1 MAGLEDFRKEIDE
14 IDKQLIAL
22 FEKRMDEV
30 LKVAQY
36 KKDNNLDIFQ
46 KGREEAVIGKALT
59 NLKNKDYSDEVV
71 KFLNATM
78 EISRGLQKRKILSGK
93 KAKEIEINTQP
104 IKKNSKVGYPGAQG
118 SFSEEALDKFFGE
131 CVQKKS
137 YKEFEDV
144 FEALEEGK
152 LDYGIIPIEN
162 STTGAISATYDLLR
176 KYDFYIVGEE
186 CIRIEQ
192 NLIGLEGTILEEIDE
207 VYSHTQGIEQTSEF
221 LNEYNHWKLI
231 PFHNTA
237 ISAKLIK
244 DLGDK
249 SKAAIASKKAAEI
262 YGLKVIKEN
271 INNEKDNFTRFV
283 VISRSLDVVPDADK
297 ISVVFSLENEAGTLY
312 RLLRHFAE
320 NNINMIK
327 IESRPMKDDSWKYF
341 LYVDFE
347 GTLESELVKKAL
359 KLIEANSE
367 YFKLLGAYKT
377 AIK

>member
-46 KGREEAVIGKALT
+46 KGREEVVIGKALA

-78 EISRGLQKRKILSGK
+78 EISRGLQKRKILSEK
-93 KAKEIEINTQP
+93 KYKKIKMNVQP
-104 IKKNSKVGYPGAQG
+104 IKKNSKVGYQGVQG
-118 SFSEEALDKFFGE
+118 SFSEEALDKFFGD
-131 CVQKKS
+131 CVQKNS
-137 YKEFEDV
+137 YQEFEDI
-144 FEALEEGK
+144 FKALEEGK

-162 STTGAISATYDLLR
+162 SSTGAISVTYDLLR

-186 CIRIEQ
+186 CIRIEE
-192 NLIGLEGTILEEIDE
+192 NLIGLKDTILEEIDE
-207 VYSHTQGIEQTSEF
+207 VYSHIQGIEQCSEF
-221 LNEYNHWKLI
+221 LNKYNHWKLI

-237 ISAKLIK
+237 ISAKFIK

-262 YGLKVIKEN
+262 YGLEIIKEN
-271 INNEKDNFTRFV
+271 INNEKDNLMRFV
-283 VISRSLDVVPDADK
+283 VISKKLNVVPNADK
-297 ISVVFSLENEAGTLY
+297 ISVVFLLENEVGTLY

-359 KLIEANSE
+359 KLIETNSE

-377 AIK
+377 VI

>member
-46 KGREEAVIGKALT
+46 KGREEAVIGRALA

-118 SFSEEALDKFFGE
+118 SFSEEALDKFFGD

-137 YKEFEDV
+137 YQEFEDV
-144 FEALEEGK
+144 FKALEEGK

-162 STTGAISATYDLLR
+162 SSTGAISATYDLLR

-192 NLIGLEGTILEEIDE
+192 NLIGLEGAILEEIDE
-207 VYSHTQGIEQTSEF
+207 VYSHTQGIEQSSEF

-359 KLIEANSE
+359 KLIEASSE